1 MVSGFE
7 KFAGLNGIE
16 TSLVAADCGSIK
28 ANAPAN
34 ANSAALVRIIKLLGW
49 ICTVR
54 GACRS
59 AVARQ
64 TRQRLLCSDSSAAWA
79 VFGSYPHV
87 RNGSKA
93 FSYCPAL
100 LKRPALLGH
109 RGRMSMRPPVLGNRE
124 RLCRAQA

>member
-54 GACRS
+54 GARRS

-79 VFGSYPHV
+79 VFGSLPHV

-93 FSYCPAL
+93 VIRL
-100 LKRPALLGH
+100 LAGAPQAAFFAR
-109 RGRMSMRPPVLGNRE
+109 SS
-124 RLCRAQA
+124 RANEYAASGAR